1 MEIYFV
7 KNMRTKA
14 KVQVYGD
21 DFTFF
26 LATFMGNFSCDNVRK
41 ENVSAKH
48 VTKRGKREK
57 GFILA
62 ASA

>member
-1 MEIYFV
+1 
-7 KNMRTKA
+7 MRTKA

-26 LATFMGNFSCDNVRK
+26 CYEIMGYFSCDNVCLYK
-41 ENVSAKH
+41 TCLLKH

-57 GFILA
+57 GIILA